1 MTKDISDMTLVNN
14 REDIFSEEKKSFLIN
29 KMKQIFDGLSR
40 TERPPFPRQ
49 VQFETTN
56 ICNHNC
62 SFCAYNIMQRSKAVM
77 DVSLFKRL
85 CKEAYD
91 LGAREIGLFSGAEP
105 LTCKN
110 LHHFVS
116 YAHSIGY
123 EYSYISTNGIVGG
136 AERLI
141 QLIDSGLRSIKFSV
155 NGGTREAYLRV
166 HKKDDFEKVIEN
178 IKAVSDYRAKVGQT
192 IYLSVSFVECEDSLG
207 TFQFL
212 RELVDGYV
220 DEVIYYKAD
229 NQSGQVEGF
238 SRPIFTDCP
247 LPFNKAHFT
256 VEGYLRACCNDYE
269 NLLAVEDLANQSMI
283 DAWHSERFRSLRKR
297 HIDDALNGT
306 LCGRCIRGYEG
317 TPEPLNPELAN
328 KKIIPLRLDKK

>member
-1 MTKDISDMTLVNN
+1 MTVVNE
-14 REDIFSEEKKSFLIN
+14 REDIYSVDKDSFLIR
-29 KMKQIFDGLSR
+29 KIKQVFDNVCR
-40 TERPPFPRQ
+40 IDTPPFPRQ

-56 ICNHNC
+56 ICNHGC
-62 SFCAYNIMQRSKAVM
+62 SFCAYNGMQRKKGIM
-77 DVSLFKRL
+77 DEALFQRL

-110 LHHFVS
+110 LHRFIE

-136 AERLI
+136 IERLK
-141 QLIDSGLRSIKFSV
+141 QVIDAGLRSIKFSV
-155 NGGTREAYLRV
+155 NGGTKDSYLKV
-166 HKKDDFEKVIEN
+166 HKKDDFDKAIEN
-178 IKAVSDYRAKVGQT
+178 IKFVSSYRKQVNHPV
-192 IYLSVSFVECEDSLG
+192 YLSVSFVECEDSQDS
-207 TFQFL
+207 FSFL
-212 RELVDGYV
+212 RGLVDGLV
-220 DEVIYYKAD
+220 DEVLHYKAD

-238 SRPIFTDCP
+238 SQPIFKDCP

-283 DAWHSERFRSLRKR
+283 DAWHSERFRSLRQK
-297 HIDDALNGT
+297 HIIDDLKGT
-306 LCGRCIRGYEG
+306 LCGRCIRGYSDI
-317 TPEPLNPELAN
+317 PKPLNQELASGKYIALN
-328 KKIIPLRLDKK
+328 FKK